1 MTFVV
6 SYRIVFPLIE
16 ADVSVEDFN
25 EKLDL
30 QRWVHALVCNLQ
42 RFL

>member
-1 MTFVV
+1 MV

-16 ADVSVEDFN
+16 ADISVEDFN

-30 QRWVHALVCNLQ
+30 QRWVHALVGNLQ
-42 RFL
+42 SFL